1 MFLKYRNGAKLE
13 EASTEIYSLKRHR
26 FRTVGEYEANFD
38 LFRLVVFCLF
48 VFRFSCC
55 CCCCRLF
62 CLFACFFVWVLQF
75 SSLWLFL
82 ILFLS
87 LISFWDR
94 RRTTKKK
101 TRTKKETNR
110 GKQKKQTSKKRGI
123 NITKHSGD
131 EFGILHRRQREKK

>member
-1 MFLKYRNGAKLE
+1 
-13 EASTEIYSLKRHR
+13 
-26 FRTVGEYEANFD
+26 
-38 LFRLVVFCLF
+38 
-48 VFRFSCC
+48 
-55 CCCCRLF
+55 
-62 CLFACFFVWVLQF
+62 VWVLQF

-94 RRTTKKK
+94 RRTTKKEN
-101 TRTKKETNR
+101 RNKKETNR